1 MIDEI
6 SLGSAKAAR
15 LDEAMSAIQI
25 TKVPMSVSAAK
36 ATDWLASRGV
46 FIGEEPR
53 WE

>member
-1 MIDEI
+1 M
-6 SLGSAKAAR
+6 SSR
-15 LDEAMSAIQI
+15 LDEAMPAIQI

-46 FIGEEPR
+46 FIGEERR